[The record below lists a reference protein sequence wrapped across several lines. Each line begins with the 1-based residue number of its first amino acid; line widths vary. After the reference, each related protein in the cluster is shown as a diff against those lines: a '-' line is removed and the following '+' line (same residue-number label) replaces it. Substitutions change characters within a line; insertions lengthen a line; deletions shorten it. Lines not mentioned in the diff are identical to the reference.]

1 MARLQDFPRMAP
13 VATELVRRK
22 KIARSPYAVLYRV
35 EEDRVFILRI
45 RHDREDWQSA
55 DETP

>member
-1 MARLQDFPRMAP
+1 MAP

-55 DETP
+55 DEAP